1 MEFLEGLSEAHMEAD
16 KVRQRK
22 RLAAP
27 HFAKEEVPEE
37 PKEITDFFK
46 HFDKTSEADK
56 IAQRSRFKKEQQ
68 EFLSSMKPDISKKAK
83 TQRKPEQVSGSKR
96 VPTPP
101 ARPGEVSIGST
112 ASMADQSL
120 QGA

>member
-1 MEFLEGLSEAHMEAD
+1 MGFIEGLNQALMEAD

-46 HFDKTSEADK
+46 NFAKTSEADK
-56 IAQRSRFKKEQQ
+56 IA
-68 EFLSSMKPDISKKAK
+68 
-83 TQRKPEQVSGSKR
+83 
-96 VPTPP
+96 
-101 ARPGEVSIGST
+101 
-112 ASMADQSL
+112 
-120 QGA
+120 

>member
-1 MEFLEGLSEAHMEAD
+1 MSCPLACAKTTGDSGANSATHTEAD

-46 HFDKTSEADK
+46 NFAKTSEADK
-56 IAQRSRFKKEQQ
+56 IA
-68 EFLSSMKPDISKKAK
+68 
-83 TQRKPEQVSGSKR
+83 
-96 VPTPP
+96 
-101 ARPGEVSIGST
+101 
-112 ASMADQSL
+112 
-120 QGA
+120 

>member
-1 MEFLEGLSEAHMEAD
+1 MSCPLACAPSGQARDFRQILSCPLACAKTTGDSGATSATHTEAD

-46 HFDKTSEADK
+46 NFAKTSEADK
-56 IAQRSRFKKEQQ
+56 IA
-68 EFLSSMKPDISKKAK
+68 
-83 TQRKPEQVSGSKR
+83 
-96 VPTPP
+96 
-101 ARPGEVSIGST
+101 
-112 ASMADQSL
+112 
-120 QGA
+120 

>member
-1 MEFLEGLSEAHMEAD
+1 MNAIFYVDHHALHQLFGGHLGKTLPFHGRHLAKEKETPEEQVSMEFLEGLNEAHMEAD

-46 HFDKTSEADK
+46 NFAKTSEADK
-56 IAQRSRFKKEQQ
+56 IA
-68 EFLSSMKPDISKKAK
+68 
-83 TQRKPEQVSGSKR
+83 
-96 VPTPP
+96 
-101 ARPGEVSIGST
+101 
-112 ASMADQSL
+112 
-120 QGA
+120 

>member
-1 MEFLEGLSEAHMEAD
+1 MGFIEGLNEAHMEAD

-56 IAQRSRFKKEQQ
+56 IA
-68 EFLSSMKPDISKKAK
+68 
-83 TQRKPEQVSGSKR
+83 
-96 VPTPP
+96 
-101 ARPGEVSIGST
+101 
-112 ASMADQSL
+112 
-120 QGA
+120 